1 MLAAILC
8 NLYRLEASG
17 PAHGIGPTSQGRAT
31 AATSWNQN
39 WATDYGP
46 DVDRARKAKPEE
58 VQKAIDT
65 IAAAEDLPLYF
76 EQAQDIV
83 ERRSLAGQL
92 QQDDESLL
100 AVMTAYYAFL
110 RWQREDD
117 ETAIIALLM

>member
-1 MLAAILC
+1 MLGAILC

-17 PAHGIGPTSQGRAT
+17 PAHGIGPTSQGRVPAGT
-31 AATSWNQN
+31 AWNPN

-46 DVDRARKAKPEE
+46 DVDRAREAKPEE
-58 VQKAIDT
+58 VQEAINV
-65 IAAAEDLPLYF
+65 IASAAELPSYF

-83 ERRSLAGQL
+83 ERRSLAGAL
-92 QQDDESLL
+92 MQDDESLV